1 MKAEMW
7 NKKLW
12 ISIINPIQLKE
23 DFNAHLIK
31 SGFEIL
37 NFQEHYFT
45 PIGYTALWLLGESH
59 FAIHT
64 FPEECKSYIEISSC
78 NKEYF
83 NRFLKSV
90 KQYKIIREYEIKKV

>member
-1 MKAEMW
+1 MKAQIW
-7 NKKLW
+7 NKRIW
-12 ISIINPIQLKE
+12 INSYNPNELKE
-23 DFNAHLIK
+23 IFNKYLID
-31 SGFEIL
+31 SGFKIL
-37 NFQEHYFT
+37 GFQEHYFT

-78 NKEYF
+78 NVEYF

-90 KQYKIIREYEIKKV
+90 KQYKIIRENETKKV